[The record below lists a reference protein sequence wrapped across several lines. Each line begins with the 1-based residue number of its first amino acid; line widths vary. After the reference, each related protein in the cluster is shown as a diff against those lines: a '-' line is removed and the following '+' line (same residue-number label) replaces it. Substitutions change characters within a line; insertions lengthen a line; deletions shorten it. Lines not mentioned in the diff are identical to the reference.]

1 MPSSTAA
8 VFATR
13 WNACC
18 DALEELD
25 DNLVGESGYFGNLD
39 ALEELD
45 DNLVGESGYFGNLDA
60 TCQLFDDLCVTYG
73 FDNYMDFAQSTPQEI

>member
-25 DNLVGESGYFGNLD
+25 DNLVGESGT
-39 ALEELD
+39 LE
-45 DNLVGESGYFGNLDA
+45 
-60 TCQLFDDLCVTYG
+60 T
-73 FDNYMDFAQSTPQEI
+73 STRPANSLMTSVLHTGLTITWTSLNPLPRKI